1 MEKNDTAKRAAAEAA
16 VALIEDGML
25 VGLGSG
31 TTMRFA
37 IEALSRRRPSIT
49 GVPTSRKMVALARE
63 LGITLVEPAAA
74 PLDLAIDGAD
84 EIEEGALRLIKGAGG
99 ALLREKIVAQASR
112 RFVII
117 GDETKIVTRL
127 GTRMP
132 LPVEMAQFGYRATM
146 ARVAALGGRPVLRT
160 NADGSPTVTDSGN
173 LLCDCS
179 GFAPILDPF
188 TLDRELR
195 AIAGV
200 MGTGLFLLP
209 VEQAIIGSD
218 DGSVRVL
225 RPR

>member
-1 MEKNDTAKRAAAEAA
+1 MSDAAKRAAAEAA

-25 VGLGSG
+25 VGLGTG

-37 IEALSRRRPSIT
+37 IEALGRRRPRIA
-49 GVPTSRKMVALARE
+49 GVPTSRKTEALAQE
-63 LGITLVEPAAA
+63 LGIALIELNAT

-84 EIEEGALRLIKGAGG
+84 EIEEGTLRLIKGAGG

-112 RFVII
+112 RFVVI
-117 GDETKIVTRL
+117 GDETKIVPRL
-127 GTRMP
+127 GARMP

-146 ARVAALGGRPVLRT
+146 ARVEALGGKPVPRA
-160 NADGSPTVTDSGN
+160 NADGSPMETDGGN
-173 LLCDCS
+173 FLCDCS

-188 TLDRELR
+188 TLERDLR

-209 VEQAIIGSD
+209 VEQAIIGRD